1 MTSSNKNPEKC
12 IFCSSTVA
20 ELKERGEKFKLIRGD
35 LGSICENCIDHCTA
49 ALKIAKEDHTS
60 IFDKLKSINPKK
72 IHKKLDEYVVG
83 QERAKKVLS
92 TAVYNH
98 YLRTLYSS
106 ADDIELDKSNVIMIG
121 PTGVGK
127 TYLIRKISSLLDVPF
142 AHADATTLTQA
153 GYVGEDVEN
162 VLIRLLQN
170 AALIKKDAS
179 DFSEVIETAQRG
191 IVYIDEI
198 DKISRKGES
207 ASITRDVSGEGVQ
220 QALLKMLEGSVCSVP
235 ATPQTGGRKHP
246 NQQMVQVDT
255 SKILFIVSGAFE
267 GLEKIVSKRKDK
279 AATIGFTG
287 TPSTSR
293 DKIDNVGEILQH
305 SQPEDLIRFGMLP
318 ELMGRLPILVSLDDL
333 SESDLEH
340 ILTEPKNA
348 LLKQYTR
355 TFEIQG
361 VKLSLE
367 KEAIKLIAKEAK
379 GRKMGARSLR
389 SIMEE
394 VLLDF
399 MYEAKS
405 GGKVVVTENDVKDRL
420 RFMNQKKTNKIDEKK
435 DEIKEEKFAKLV
447 A

>member
-1 MTSSNKNPEKC
+1 
-12 IFCSSTVA
+12 
-20 ELKERGEKFKLIRGD
+20 
-35 LGSICENCIDHCTA
+35 
-49 ALKIAKEDHTS
+49 
-60 IFDKLKSINPKK
+60 
-72 IHKKLDEYVVG
+72 
-83 QERAKKVLS
+83 
-92 TAVYNH
+92 
-98 YLRTLYSS
+98 
-106 ADDIELDKSNVIMIG
+106 
-121 PTGVGK
+121 
-127 TYLIRKISSLLDVPF
+127 
-142 AHADATTLTQA
+142 
-153 GYVGEDVEN
+153 
-162 VLIRLLQN
+162 
-170 AALIKKDAS
+170 
-179 DFSEVIETAQRG
+179 
-191 IVYIDEI
+191 
-198 DKISRKGES
+198 
-207 ASITRDVSGEGVQ
+207 
-220 QALLKMLEGSVCSVP
+220 
-235 ATPQTGGRKHP
+235 
-246 NQQMVQVDT
+246 
-255 SKILFIVSGAFE
+255 
-267 GLEKIVSKRKDK
+267 
-279 AATIGFTG
+279 
-287 TPSTSR
+287 
-293 DKIDNVGEILQH
+293 
-305 SQPEDLIRFGMLP
+305 
-318 ELMGRLPILVSLDDL
+318 LMGRLPILVSLDDL